1 MFKNLSR
8 SFFYAESE
16 SATRFSKFG
25 FSHPL
30 EVTKSQKKNPK
41 KNQNGIFMV
50 FDRVENDYEC
60 QKQKK
65 PIFNPIPV
73 LPVLK

>member
-1 MFKNLSR
+1 
-8 SFFYAESE
+8 
-16 SATRFSKFG
+16 
-25 FSHPL
+25 
-30 EVTKSQKKNPK
+30 
-41 KNQNGIFMV
+41 MV

-73 LPVLK
+73 LPVLKCHSVQK